1 MPAFDYIV
9 VGAGPAGSTI
19 AYRLALANT
28 ARKVLLIDAGGAPDV
43 DVVVSYL
50 ESWWRFNIYQ
60 E

>member
-50 ESWWRFNIYQ
+50 KS
-60 E
+60 